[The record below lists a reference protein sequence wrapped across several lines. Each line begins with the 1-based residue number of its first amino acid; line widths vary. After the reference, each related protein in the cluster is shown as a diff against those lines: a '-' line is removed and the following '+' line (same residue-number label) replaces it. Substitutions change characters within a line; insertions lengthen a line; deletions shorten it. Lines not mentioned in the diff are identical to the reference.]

1 MSTSYS
7 KISKT
12 HNILHTM
19 LNVAST
25 ESFAVVRDQFFKSY
39 LSNAVSQGPSTPY
52 PKLPIAQQGPTPTEG
67 SEDGAP
73 SLNKTMY
80 PPEHVQTPWEKA
92 ARQFAGMMPGISKQ
106 YAGST
111 WGESNARFEQV
122 FAQLQKPGTP
132 YEKVGHVLAWFKEWR
147 SEQRKVHKRHPNNG
161 YDTQHN
167 KLQDAMTQL
176 LIDVSYAMI
185 ADSRHAP
192 TEALH
197 LLRSQPKSAVC
208 NDPTPAID
216 KPVGGHH
223 YAMYHGKRQE
233 EREKLRQD
241 WLARSQTYKEQ
252 LEHASP
258 WTIAMDFSWKSTLCF
273 REGTT
278 VKTKTVPPIYT
289 LAKYLLVA
297 DESTWSREHVCDA
310 LVMEKTLGAFGAE
323 AQSGLE
329 IGLAARPGMDVSAYE
344 AWWKEQER
352 SSAKDWRYIRRS
364 SVMLTRN
371 SKLDNIT
378 VGDAVARVKKFG
390 PAEVVNGAFIY
401 EDTDIKALLLE
412 RIQPELGKQY
422 ATLKQVEEAMG
433 PMPDVI
439 IESLNATLHK
449 NKKAHA
455 EQELDMGNLF
465 G

>member
-1 MSTSYS
+1 
-7 KISKT
+7 
-12 HNILHTM
+12 M

-39 LSNAVSQGPSTPY
+39 LSNAVAQGPNTPY
-52 PKLPIAQQGPTPTEG
+52 PKIPIAQQGPQPAEG
-67 SEDGAP
+67 SEEDGP
-73 SLNKTMY
+73 SLNQKMY
-80 PPEHVQTPWEKA
+80 PPEHIQTPWEKA
-92 ARQFAGMMPGISKQ
+92 ARHFAGMMPGISKY
-106 YAGST
+106 YAGSG
-111 WGESNARFEQV
+111 WSDSNDRYEQV
-122 FAQLQKPGTP
+122 LAQLQKPGTP
-132 YEKVGHVLAWFKEWR
+132 YEKVGHVLSWFKEWR
-147 SEQRKVHKRHPNNG
+147 SAQRKIHKRHPNDG
-161 YDTQHN
+161 YDTQHD

-176 LIDVSYAMI
+176 LLDTSYAMI
-185 ADSRHAP
+185 ADSGHAP
-192 TEALH
+192 AQALH
-197 LLRSQPKSAVC
+197 ILRSQPKSAVC
-208 NDPTPAID
+208 NDPTPALD
-216 KPVGGHH
+216 KPTSGHH
-223 YAMYHGKRQE
+223 YATYHGGHYATYHGGKRQE
-233 EREKLRQD
+233 AREKWRQD

-258 WTIAMDFSWKSTLCF
+258 WTIAIDFSWKRTLCF
-273 REGTT
+273 AEGST

-310 LVMEKTLGAFGAE
+310 LVMEKTFGAFGAE
-323 AQSGLE
+323 AQSGLD
-329 IGLAARPGMDVSAYE
+329 IGLPARPGMDVSAYE

-364 SVMLTRN
+364 SVMMTRN
-371 SKLDNIT
+371 TKLDSIT
-378 VGDAVARVKKFG
+378 VGDAVARLKKFG

-401 EDTDIKALLLE
+401 EDNDIKALLLE

-433 PMPDVI
+433 SMPDVI
-439 IESLNATLHK
+439 IESLNATLNK

-455 EQELDMGNLF
+455 EQELDMGSLF